1 MDPIETDELVRTLS
15 YRLARGDLNSETVL
29 PVLARLC
36 GEERP
41 EKIQTVDA
49 LIEALLQIPG
59 EEPEA
64 LAAHLREVQMK
75 RALDARWRDA
85 SGAEKD
91 AFFLSGLPISPPPP
105 WESPDSV
112 NACLKNLLHRAGD
125 WIFAAQ
131 HQHEASRIFGVVDA
145 RFRSAIGDF
154 REKLEPHRD
163 FIHAA
168 IENALDGK
176 SSDYSEATVA
186 LIEAEKAAV
195 SAGTEAFLKDPEL
208 PVESKETAIDDQLV
222 AKGLLKHFRNAST
235 REGQQSLLEI
245 ACSWRSQWIIPALLK
260 MCQEPWA
267 QERACLLLA
276 LRFDSPSR
284 RTWQQWEVWLNE
296 QLANFTKGR
305 RSLAVALR
313 SRPVETHAIWFF
325 DHKETAR
332 LVESLGA
339 SDVAVRP
346 EEFVNRWSGV
356 IDADEWNAISGFER
370 PKPPPLPV
378 ESKPQATPP
387 PIPPAPAIEPTP
399 PERTQ
404 AVQPPPIPTRKMKA
418 KEVSEPK
425 PKPKPKSKPNV
436 PSIWEAHIQPFVL
449 ENWYLVAGIAMV
461 VTGSSLLAYFTW
473 DKHWLWRYTIM
484 PLLLALF
491 TAALAGAGTW
501 MTARGKQFRGTAAML
516 RGTAIAL
523 LPVNFMTMALVANDP
538 QVSQKVL
545 VLVCMG
551 LVYVLLAGWGLRRWC
566 STVHPDLG
574 WMLGGTL
581 LLLNSLSGLAPLARA
596 VGGVNGEALLTVLG
610 IGFHIG
616 FLVVAWAVVRFTQSV
631 ITTDLAKENRVP
643 WFFGLTLGITFV
655 QVFAWVHSYLGH
667 IPQVH
672 TYAPMIVLAGGLV
685 LFTERHAL
693 ELSGTPK
700 EHRVESFFGYAFILL
715 GVIMGA
721 THELVRILTFGLASI
736 AWIYQASP
744 RRQALHFWIGLSL
757 VVMAGASVGLLEAY
771 PKAWLPAIGIVI
783 GLGMTAGDYLM
794 RKRNPQ
800 LAEACRGIQLA
811 VLVFT
816 VVVAVLTQWHF
827 RTEPWVTGLCLL
839 IISGFCIWSAL
850 RDDELRWMDAA
861 MVVLALAL
869 PYVGFVDMKG
879 RTLFGNKMVF
889 ALGCV
894 SAMWIFLAWRLRRIR
909 VIVESRSTVLWI
921 YGALGVMGM
930 VLRVF
935 IERGAPL
942 DLDWSNV
949 FMDYAGPFIMAGALG
964 FAAYYSRSLIPAFM
978 AAIIAIILFPELKA
992 NFQQYLP
999 DKVWGSGM
1007 GSTISALA
1015 MVIACFVLR
1024 RIPALQS
1031 LEGGDK
1037 LFGRIPFP
1045 ARRTDYT
1052 IFTVPLLFSS
1062 VFLLVKINAVTA
1074 WINIAAHP
1082 NLLVNSA
1089 IALLISSVAWT
1100 AAAAYLRKRK
1110 GAEIGIHFGWVTLL
1124 AGTLV
1129 LFDHL
1134 APDLDWTWPFLIT
1147 GLILQAA
1154 WFSYRT
1160 ISRKK
1165 QWVDDLM
1172 GKPTLAVLRG
1182 GSGIVSLAVIISL
1195 IFGSVQIDSHWAI
1208 VLFLVLQLGWHGLA
1222 TRQLAFGTLLVLLL
1236 WVVINAWFVPGAD
1249 SLIFR
1254 LKFADGTMLPSL
1266 WFVGGVHLVLIAF
1279 ESLPQRFFS
1288 GVRALAEP
1296 FLAFVSALA
1305 ICLGAVG
1312 LFLGQNS
1319 SELVKILMV
1328 SAVLLTARAQR
1339 SGYVALL
1346 GSALCYV
1353 FMATDAAVLPAV
1365 LPAERLAQL
1374 LTPWKLASFAF
1385 VVTGTTFACQWLHR
1399 QKDSVLCGPFSQR
1412 GFRSPFPDWLYVPA
1426 ITIGTLASL
1435 AHSLSPVLRERAT
1448 ELSTPYLAAAA
1459 ALIALFVWRNAI
1471 PRVLATLLFVLGNIH
1486 AVRLGLGDY
1495 LREQGLSENHLI
1507 CLGTTFSLVITWL
1520 LRFPFRRRDAV
1531 AYFNQVTLALAAFI
1545 LVILAANYFTHPDLS
1560 RITPFRFLVSG
1571 SMALLAGLFFRRAAR
1586 KPGPGEENFSP
1597 VCEGFYHFGV
1607 VMALW
1612 CAALLIPWLR
1622 DPARAFA
1629 ALVIP
1634 VFYFFANAEF
1644 AWRRHADSADRY
1656 KTTATVLAFLML
1668 ALYVFRGA
1676 FQLVLFPYAAVDTMH
1691 YHYNA
1696 PIVLL
1701 LSLVLLRLH
1710 ALGGTEWLAFYGGL
1724 GLIIGSYFGLTWLPG
1739 MSPFTNPVA
1748 AAWAAVG
1755 LGHFWIVASVQRSP
1769 IRSGVQRLGGIDR
1782 AHWFSLR
1789 RAWGYGI
1796 LALVHGAVVWGL
1808 LEYQSEPRSV
1818 ALMIAGAASVFL
1830 HQGIVRRSQ
1839 LYFWL
1844 AFVEVFVALHT
1855 GFVVESF
1862 LDKDQVIW
1870 ALLALWALKVFVYD
1884 RYLGNLESKEGK
1896 PLASI
1901 LMLAAFG
1908 HVIYHHPSS
1917 ITGLVAMTAGAI
1929 LAALNP
1935 RKTRR
1940 PESTDAWISAAV
1952 LACVPV
1958 WLAFWSQ
1965 AQFLEVGWTA
1975 VNESWPF
1982 LCAVGVMLSIAFLGS
1997 QFQGRP
2003 AERYLLK
2010 ERSNPRILDHVLFL
2024 FAAHS
2029 RQILNSALW
2038 IAPAILGII
2047 LATHIGEPYEPKELA
2062 TGVALWIAIAAGWYF
2077 RIRETTSFVPVF
2089 LAQASVLGAVIM
2101 VRQQLML
2108 TLGDWRYEYDVWASV
2123 LVSLA
2128 LAGAKQL
2135 IDRGSLNVRVPSM
2148 ITLCAMP
2155 VMAVAWILIH
2165 DLGPDISL
2173 IVVGL
2178 NSLIF
2183 AYLGRGERD
2192 SPYNAVATLGFV
2204 GFVLLAFWTKL
2215 ELRTVQAFVIPTGA
2229 GILVLLQLFHQHIQ
2243 KETRTAIRLAALMSM
2258 LGSAGYY
2265 AIADPSH
2272 PVAFHLTMVLLC
2284 LATMGL
2290 GGWLKIR
2297 LYLVLGFSGLIVDLF
2312 SLTYRELVSVDRGLR
2327 MTIIGSMVLLI
2338 GIALVTGAIYFK
2350 AHKEELEAKLRKFRS
2365 VSTTWE

>member
-1 MDPIETDELVRTLS
+1 MDPIERDELVRTLA
-15 YRLARGDLNSETVL
+15 YRLARGDLSSETVL

-36 GEERP
+36 GDGRP
-41 EKIQTVDA
+41 EKTQTVDA
-49 LIEALLQIPG
+49 LIDALLRVPG
-59 EEPEA
+59 EETEA

-85 SGAEKD
+85 SGPEND
-91 AFFLSGLPISPPPP
+91 AFYLSGLPISVSPP
-105 WESPDSV
+105 WESPDGV
-112 NACLKNLLHRAGD
+112 GADLNNQLHRAGD
-125 WIFAAQ
+125 WIFAWQ
-131 HQHEASRIFGVVDA
+131 HRSEASRIFDVVDA
-145 RFRSAIGDF
+145 RFRSAIGEF
-154 REKLEPHRD
+154 RVKLAPHRD
-163 FIHAA
+163 LIHAA
-168 IENALDGK
+168 IENALDGE
-176 SSDYSEATVA
+176 SSEQNEATLA

-195 SAGTEAFLKDPEL
+195 SADSEAFLADPKL
-208 PVESKETAIDDQLV
+208 PIENEETAIDDQLV

-245 ACSWRSQWIIPALLK
+245 ACGWRSQWIIPTLLK

-267 QERACLLLA
+267 QDRACLLLA

-284 RTWQQWEVWLNE
+284 RTWPQWQVWLSE
-296 QLANFTKGR
+296 QLANFTRGR
-305 RSLAVALR
+305 SSIAAALR
-313 SRPVETHAIWFF
+313 SSPLESHAVWFF
-325 DHKETAR
+325 DREETAK
-332 LVESLGA
+332 LLDPLGPSA
-339 SDVAVRP
+339 IAVQP
-346 EEFVNRWSGV
+346 EDFVNRWSGV
-356 IDADEWNAISGFER
+356 IDADEWNTITGYER
-370 PKPPPLPV
+370 PKPPPIPV
-378 ESKPQATPP
+378 ESNPQATPP
-387 PIPPAPAIEPTP
+387 PFPSVPAIDPATSEIAQP
-399 PERTQ
+399 
-404 AVQPPPIPTRKMKA
+404 VQPPSMPTQKTVAKA
-418 KEVSEPK
+418 VSEPEPKQEPK
-425 PKPKPKSKPNV
+425 PKPKV

-461 VTGSSLLAYFTW
+461 VVGSSLLAYYTW

-484 PLLLALF
+484 PLLLASF
-491 TAALAGAGTW
+491 TAALAGAGRW
-501 MTARGKQFRGTAAML
+501 IAARGNQFRGTAAML

-545 VLVCMG
+545 ALSCMG
-551 LVYVLLAGWGLRRWC
+551 LVYVFLAGWGLRRWC
-566 STVHPDLG
+566 SAEHPGLG
-574 WMLGGTL
+574 WVLGGTL
-581 LLLNSLSGLAPLARA
+581 LLLNSLAGLAPLASA
-596 VGGVNGEALLTVLG
+596 AGGVDGQALLTVLG

-616 FLVVAWAVVRFTQSV
+616 FLVVAWAVVHFARHV
-631 ITTDLAKENRVP
+631 LTTDLAKENRVP

-655 QVFAWVHSYLGH
+655 QVFAWVHGYLEH
-667 IPQVH
+667 LPQVH

-693 ELSGTPK
+693 ELSGTPR
-700 EHRVESFFGYAFILL
+700 EHRAESFFGYAFILL

-757 VVMAGASVGLLEAY
+757 LVMAGASVGLLEAY

-794 RKRNPQ
+794 RRRNPQ

-811 VLVFT
+811 VLVLT

-894 SAMWIFLAWRLRRIR
+894 SALWIFLAWRLRRIR
-909 VIVESRSTVLWI
+909 VIIESRSTVLWI
-921 YGALGVMGM
+921 YGALAVMGM
-930 VLRVF
+930 VLRVV

-942 DLDWSNV
+942 DLEWHNV

-1024 RIPALQS
+1024 RIPALQT

-1062 VFLLVKINAVTA
+1062 VFLLVKIDAVTA
-1074 WINIAAHP
+1074 WINIASHP
-1082 NLLVNSA
+1082 NLVVNSA
-1089 IALLISSVAWT
+1089 IALLVSSVAWT
-1100 AAAAYLRKRK
+1100 TTAAYLRKYK
-1110 GAEIGIHFGWVTLL
+1110 GAEAGVHFGWVTLL
-1124 AGTLV
+1124 AGTIV
-1129 LFDHL
+1129 LFDHW

-1154 WFSYRT
+1154 WFFYRRL
-1160 ISRKK
+1160 SRKLP
-1165 QWVDDLM
+1165 WVDDLM

-1182 GSGIVSLAVIISL
+1182 GSGLVSLAVIVSL
-1195 IFGSVQIDSHWAI
+1195 IFGLVQIDRDWPI

-1222 TRQLAFGTLLVLLL
+1222 TRQLAFGTLLALLL
-1236 WVVINAWFVPGAD
+1236 WVVLNAWLVPGAD
-1249 SLIFR
+1249 SLILR
-1254 LKFADGTMLPSL
+1254 LRFADSTLLPSL
-1266 WFVGGVHLVLIAF
+1266 WFVGGVHLALIAF
-1279 ESLPQRFFS
+1279 ESLPERFFS
-1288 GVRALAEP
+1288 RARALAKP

-1305 ICLGAVG
+1305 LCLGAIG

-1319 SELVKILMV
+1319 TELVRILMV
-1328 SAVLLTARAQR
+1328 GAVLLTARAQR

-1353 FMATDAAVLPAV
+1353 FIATDADALPV
-1365 LPAERLAQL
+1365 ERLAQL
-1374 LTPWKLASFAF
+1374 LIPWKLAGFAF
-1385 VVTGTTFACQWLHR
+1385 VITGTTFACQWLHR
-1399 QKDSVLCGPFSQR
+1399 QRDGLLCGPFSQR

-1426 ITIGTLASL
+1426 ITTGTLASL
-1435 AHSLSPVLRERAT
+1435 AHTVSPVLRERVA
-1448 ELSTPYLAAAA
+1448 ELWTPYLAAAA
-1459 ALIALFVWRNAI
+1459 ALITLFVWRNAI

-1486 AVRLGLGDY
+1486 SVRLGLGDF
-1495 LREQGLSENHLI
+1495 LRDQGLSANHLI

-1520 LRFPFRRRDAV
+1520 LRFPFRGRDAV

-1545 LVILAANYFTHPDLS
+1545 LVLLAANYFTHPDLS
-1560 RITPFRFLVSG
+1560 QITPSRFLVSG

-1586 KPGPGEENFSP
+1586 KPGPGEENYSP

-1622 DPARAFA
+1622 DPARALA
-1629 ALVIP
+1629 ALAFP
-1634 VFYFFANAEF
+1634 VFYFFANAEL
-1644 AWRRHADSADRY
+1644 AWRRHADSANRY

-1676 FQLVLFPYAAVDTMH
+1676 FQLVLFPDAAVDTMH

-1696 PIVLL
+1696 PIVIL

-1724 GLIIGSYFGLTWLPG
+1724 GLILGSYFGLTWLPS
-1739 MSPFTNPVA
+1739 MSPFANPVA

-1769 IRSGVQRLGGIDR
+1769 IRTGVQRLGGIDG

-1789 RAWGYGI
+1789 RAWGYCI

-1808 LEYQSEPRSV
+1808 LEFESEPRAV
-1818 ALMIAGAASVFL
+1818 APMIAGAASIFL
-1830 HQGIVRRSQ
+1830 HQGIIRRSQ

-1844 AFVEVFVALHT
+1844 AFVEVFLALHT

-1870 ALLALWALKVFVYD
+1870 ALLALWAFKVFVYD
-1884 RYLGNLESKEGK
+1884 RHARNLGGKEGK
-1896 PLASI
+1896 PFASI

-1917 ITGLVAMTAGAI
+1917 ITGLLAITAGAV

-1940 PESTDAWISAAV
+1940 PESADAWIGAAG

-1958 WLAFWSQ
+1958 WLAYWSQ
-1965 AQFLEVGWTA
+1965 ARFLEVGLAA
-1975 VNESWPF
+1975 VNDAWPF
-1982 LCAVGVMLSIAFLGS
+1982 FCAVGVMLGIAFLGS
-1997 QFQGRP
+1997 QFQGRS

-2010 ERSNPRILDHVLFL
+2010 ERYNPRILDHVLFL
-2024 FAAHS
+2024 FASHS
-2029 RQILNSALW
+2029 RQILNRALW
-2038 IAPAILGII
+2038 ASPAILGVI
-2047 LATHIGEPYEPKELA
+2047 LAAHYGEPYEPKELA
-2062 TGVALWIAIAAGWYF
+2062 TGVGLWIAIAGGWYF
-2077 RIRETTSFVPVF
+2077 RIRETTSFVPAF
-2089 LAQASVLGAVIM
+2089 LAQASALGAVIM

-2108 TLGDWRYEYDVWASV
+2108 TLGDWSYEYDVWASV

-2128 LAGAKQL
+2128 VSGAKQL
-2135 IDRGSLNVRVPSM
+2135 IDRGPRNVRVPSM
-2148 ITLCAMP
+2148 ITLCVMP

-2183 AYLGRGERD
+2183 AYLGRGEKD

-2204 GFVLLAFWTKL
+2204 AFVLLAFWTKL

-2229 GILVLLQLFHQHIQ
+2229 GILVLLQLFHEHIQ
-2243 KETRTAIRLAALMSM
+2243 KETRTAVRLATLMGM

-2272 PVAFHLTMVLLC
+2272 PVVFHLTMVLLC

-2290 GGWLKIR
+2290 GGWLRIR
-2297 LYLVLGFSGLIVDLF
+2297 LYLLLGFSGLIVDLC
-2312 SLTYRELVSVDRGLR
+2312 SLAYRELVSMDRGLR

-2350 AHKEELEAKLRKFRS
+2350 AHKEEIEAKFRKFRS
-2365 VSTTWE
+2365 VSTEWE